1 MRAVDDDFP
10 TIVEDLDAKTKK
22 AVKNQVDPDEM
33 TDKERKNVRLAVL
46 RQVYGKFCADTVLVL
61 YSIFLLRQPH
71 RITVHQTPP
80 LLVPDPETLCGLIVI
95 ELLVK

>member
-33 TDKERKNVRLAVL
+33 TDKERKNVR
-46 RQVYGKFCADTVLVL
+46 
-61 YSIFLLRQPH
+61 
-71 RITVHQTPP
+71 RIM
-80 LLVPDPETLCGLIVI
+80 ENFIYI
-95 ELLVK
+95 